1 MGGRVPAKRPA
12 AKGASEVGQT
22 SNDHQASHGF
32 STHSVPCTS
41 ACRGAADPV

>member
-22 SNDHQASHGF
+22 SNDHQAHMGSQPILF
-32 STHSVPCTS
+32 RARQRV
-41 ACRGAADPV
+41 AVLQIQ